1 MSENKEISLC
11 IGTSMVRMPSRSPTI
26 AKTPV
31 LLETPITSNSELR
44 NLSCPLISESKLIS
58 EVVILIS
65 FLFVIF

>member
-1 MSENKEISLC
+1 MKVLQIITSLET
-11 IGTSMVRMPSRSPTI
+11 GG

-58 EVVILIS
+58 EVVTLIS
-65 FLFVIF
+65 FLFAIF